1 MKNTITLFLLLFSL
15 ASFGQFTI
23 LDSNHVF
30 QIGSVPNI
38 GNTGE
43 SVSLSKKV
51 TDKSVY
57 TMIYKRKGVA
67 DLYVNFAATKA
78 EIEGLYNLLY
88 SMFDQPE
95 NSIKTVAFK
104 LSVFSLQASNGV
116 LRTNNTA
123 MPTCVVNIN
132 GAKFTLTKKELK
144 TLFGK

>member
-1 MKNTITLFLLLFSL
+1 MKTTTLFLMLAISL
-15 ASFGQFTI
+15 QSFCQFHITDSSHSFKIGQV
-23 LDSNHVF
+23 D
-30 QIGSVPNI
+30 NI
-38 GNTGE
+38 GNTGQ
-43 SVSLSKKV
+43 SVALSKKV

-57 TMIYKRKGVA
+57 TMLYKRQGVA

-78 EIEGLYNLLY
+78 EIESLYNLLY

-95 NSIKTVAFK
+95 NSIKTVSFK
-104 LSVFSLQASNGV
+104 LSVFSLEASNGV
-116 LRTNNTA
+116 LRTHNTA

>member
-1 MKNTITLFLLLFSL
+1 
-15 ASFGQFTI
+15 
-23 LDSNHVF
+23 VF
-30 QIGSVPNI
+30 HIGSVANI

-78 EIEGLYNLLY
+78 EIEGLYKLLY

-95 NSIKTVAFK
+95 NSVKTVAFK
-104 LSVFSLQASNGV
+104 LSVFSLEASNGV
-116 LRTNNTA
+116 LRINNTA
-123 MPTCVVNIN
+123 MPTCVININ
-132 GAKFTLTKKELK
+132 GAKFTLSKEELK

>member
-1 MKNTITLFLLLFSL
+1 MKNTLTLFLLLFSL

-23 LDSNHVF
+23 VDSSHTF
-30 QIGSVPNI
+30 KIGEVSNI

-88 SMFDQPE
+88 SMYDQPE
-95 NSIKTVAFK
+95 NSVKTVFFK
-104 LSVFSLQASNGV
+104 LSVFSLQASNEV

-123 MPTCVVNIN
+123 MPTCLVNIN
-132 GAKFTLTKKELK
+132 GAKFTLSKEELK
-144 TLFGK
+144 ALFGK

>member
-1 MKNTITLFLLLFSL
+1 MKNTLTLLLLLFSL

-23 LDSNHVF
+23 VDSNHVF
-30 QIGSVPNI
+30 HIGKVANI

-95 NSIKTVAFK
+95 NSVKTVAFK
-104 LSVFSLQASNGV
+104 LSVFSLEASNSV
-116 LRTNNTA
+116 LRTTPNA

-132 GAKFTLTKKELK
+132 GAKFTLSKEELK
-144 TLFGK
+144 TLFAK